1 MDYENLFSSLTDE
14 EIHNLA
20 RNTDDC
26 DKLESAINN
35 WFLDSTKYNESEM
48 IHNIEIES
56 EKCNLFSMFT
66 LAIWYREG
74 NHVSQSDSGYIHMLE
89 KILSVKTEKLN
100 SEKTLIALQ
109 ANNDVPHKLYDEIL
123 GEAALQ
129 LGQYYSDSSNK
140 NEIEKAKKFFE
151 LSKWYAPKTVAATLP
166 LALGII
172 GGPVAAAGI
181 IGLGAG
187 LAGGGVGIA
196 GGLAGA
202 AMVPVVGKFFA
213 AGGLAGLG
221 VKYVKNK
228 IHKKRNTPKNHE
240 TSEKLS
246 SEQIAINDFG
256 ELWYKLSSN
265 SRESLTA
272 AYKTYYTF
280 ANDNKYDFSSVIGLL
295 GKALEGELKNRFY
308 DGYIEYLVKRFGTPS
323 NYKDYNRLSN
333 EQFES
338 RFCLLYKSKQN
349 CQFCDYVNHPSFSI
363 GSFRYV
369 IGIDK
374 AGNCSSTKKTFCDQ
388 SLIDYTKEVL
398 YKDIFH
404 NKSNEKI
411 DDILKELS
419 DNIEI
424 LRRYRNLAD
433 HPGAPLTLED
443 ANKVLQIMI
452 YTRKIL
458 LRILNPL
465 IPFAE

>member
-14 EIHNLA
+14 EIHNIA
-20 RNTDDC
+20 RNTDDS

-35 WFLDSTKYNESEM
+35 WFLDSTKYNEPEM
-48 IHNIEIES
+48 VHNIEIET
-56 EKCNLFSMFT
+56 EKCNPFSMFT

-74 NHVSQSDSGYIHMLE
+74 NHVSQSDAAYIHMLE

-100 SEKTLIALQ
+100 SETTLIALQ
-109 ANNDVPHKLYDEIL
+109 TNKTVSHKLYDEIL
-123 GEAALQ
+123 GEASLQ

-151 LSKWYAPKTVAATLP
+151 LSKWYAPKTVATTLP
-166 LALGII
+166 LII
-172 GGPVAAAGI
+172 AGPAAAVGI

-187 LAGGGVGIA
+187 LAGGGVGIV

-202 AMVPVVGKFFA
+202 AMVPIVGQLVA

-228 IHKKRNTPKNHE
+228 IHKKRNTQKNQE

-246 SEQIAINDFG
+246 AEQIVINDFG
-256 ELWYKLSSN
+256 ELWYKLSNN
-265 SRESLTA
+265 SRESLSA

-280 ANDNKYDFSSVIGLL
+280 ANDKNYDFSSVIALL
-295 GKALEGELKNRFY
+295 GKALEGELKYRFY
-308 DGYIEYLVKRFGTPS
+308 DEYIEYLVKRFGIPS

-349 CQFCDYVNHPSFSI
+349 CQFCDYVNHPNFSI

-388 SLIDYTKEVL
+388 SLIDYTKEIL

-404 NKSNEKI
+404 NKTNEKI
-411 DDILKELS
+411 DDLLKELS

-424 LRRYRNLAD
+424 LRGYRNKAD

-465 IPFAE
+465 VPFAE